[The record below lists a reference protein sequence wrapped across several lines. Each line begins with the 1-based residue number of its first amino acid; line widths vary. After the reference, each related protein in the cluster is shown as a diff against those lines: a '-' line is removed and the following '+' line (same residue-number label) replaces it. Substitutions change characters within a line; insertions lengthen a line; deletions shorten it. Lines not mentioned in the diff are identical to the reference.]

1 MNTLVLVMEADSHK
15 PMLAKD
21 HGNFDSF
28 QEPGEANGLSPLPA
42 GRVSLAAT
50 SDLSI
55 RRGYELWLSG
65 AGMWWEFASVPMSQ
79 TECASQ
85 AYLSW
90 IHQLP
95 GEPGLWPK
103 LAVHAHPK
111 APSLSLSHL
120 LILPLAP
127 LLFSNPNLHCLSTQ
141 AGLPM
146 SLLSRAGHRALD

>member
-21 HGNFDSF
+21 HGDFDSF

-42 GRVSLAAT
+42 GRVSLAST
-50 SDLSI
+50 SDLSL

-65 AGMWWEFASVPMSQ
+65 AGRWWEFASVPRSQ
-79 TECASQ
+79 TECPSQ
-85 AYLSW
+85 AYLTW

-95 GEPGLWPK
+95 GEPSLWPK
-103 LAVHAHPK
+103 LVVHPHLG
-111 APSLSLSHL
+111 APSLSFPSAD
-120 LILPLAP
+120 LILLP
-127 LLFSNPNLHCLSTQ
+127 FSNPNLHCLSTQ